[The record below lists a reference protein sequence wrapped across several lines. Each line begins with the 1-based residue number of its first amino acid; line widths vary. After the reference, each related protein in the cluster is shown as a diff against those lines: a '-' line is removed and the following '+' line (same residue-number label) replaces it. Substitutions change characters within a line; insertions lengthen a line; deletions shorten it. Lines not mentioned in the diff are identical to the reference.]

1 MSATISLALR
11 SPSQLGALWRP
22 LCSNLYAFNLY
33 TSDYS
38 VDRDP
43 LADVY
48 FYNFPDDRRA
58 LKFLGEYLHTR
69 WWIRR

>member
-1 MSATISLALR
+1 MAFFAFRFVSINLFT
-11 SPSQLGALWRP
+11 
-22 LCSNLYAFNLY
+22 SNH
-33 TSDYS
+33 S

-58 LKFLGEYLHTR
+58 LKILGEYFHSLVDSTVTVMTNHN
-69 WWIRR
+69 